1 MNNQVNNIVVLG
13 KKDEITLD
21 SRLKMPGANQRPL
34 PVRRLVALEAA
45 DGYCHLVIDGGEKPI
60 LLSRS
65 LSWME
70 RRLSQLPLVRVSKY
84 HLVRLD
90 RIVHFENGLVLMDT
104 QQTFPVSR
112 QLIHPVQL
120 ALDKW
125 QHTHPR

>member
-1 MNNQVNNIVVLG
+1 MNSPVNNIVVLG
-13 KKDEITLD
+13 KQDEITLD

-34 PVRRLVALEAA
+34 PVRRIVALEAA

-70 RRLSQLPLVRVSKY
+70 RRLSQLPLVRASKY
-84 HLVRLD
+84 HLIRLD
-90 RIVHFENGLVLMDT
+90 RIVSFENGLVTMDN
-104 QQTFPVSR
+104 QQSYRVSR
-112 QLIHPVQL
+112 RLIHPVQL

-125 QHTHPR
+125 QQQHL